1 MEPGPYIGGYRAPNP
16 CLSSD
21 ELARAENRDLPL
33 LSADELIWEWKRLL
47 DALDIYREQWRPY
60 RIYLGSL
67 PGVPFDVWARVRIG
81 RIGQM
86 LQTMSIK

>member
-1 MEPGPYIGGYRAPNP
+1 MEPGSCIGGYRAPNP

-33 LSADELIWEWKRLL
+33 LSAAELIWERKRLL
-47 DALDIYREQWRPY
+47 DALDVYRGQWRPY